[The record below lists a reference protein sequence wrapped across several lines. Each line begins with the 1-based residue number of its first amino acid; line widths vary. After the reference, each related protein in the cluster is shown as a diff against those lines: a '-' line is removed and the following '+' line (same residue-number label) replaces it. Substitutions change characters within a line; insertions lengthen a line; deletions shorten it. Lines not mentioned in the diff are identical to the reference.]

1 MTNRPADSPDPVP
14 HLELLTHAE
23 QNLSQATF
31 RLGRLRTRHRGSD
44 FHRDLTAL
52 FYDVQA
58 AREAIVAVLKAGPE
72 IGSQA
77 NRSSDR

>member
-1 MTNRPADSPDPVP
+1 MP

-52 FYDVQA
+52 LYDVQA
-58 AREAIVAVLKAGPE
+58 AREAIVVLLKASPE
-72 IGSQA
+72 IGGQA
-77 NRSSDR
+77 DRSSDR

>member
-1 MTNRPADSPDPVP
+1 MTHRPADSPDPVP
-14 HLELLTHAE
+14 LELLTHAE

-58 AREAIVAVLKAGPE
+58 AREAIVVLLKDNPE
-72 IGSQA
+72 IGGQA
-77 NRSSDR
+77 RRSSDG